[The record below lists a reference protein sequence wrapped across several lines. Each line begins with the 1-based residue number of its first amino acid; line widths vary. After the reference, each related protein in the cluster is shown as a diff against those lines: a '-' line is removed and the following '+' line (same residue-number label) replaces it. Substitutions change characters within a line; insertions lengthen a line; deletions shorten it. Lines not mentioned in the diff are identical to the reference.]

1 MDKNDNKTASNN
13 YNFSLASAA
22 DEVSAKII
30 NKEAD
35 IVAAPTNLAAVLY
48 KKTEGNVVM
57 LAANT
62 LGNLYIVTKNAEV
75 SSIAD
80 LKGKTIYSSGQGA
93 SPEYVLNFL
102 LKENG
107 IDPEKDVET
116 KNRLLKDCIER
127 ITYNREKPERIRNT
141 EKRTKDNGRPD
152 GKGRWLKPNPLKTG
166 AMWTN
171 PPIDIDVK
179 LKV

>member
-1 MDKNDNKTASNN
+1 
-13 YNFSLASAA
+13 
-22 DEVSAKII
+22 
-30 NKEAD
+30 
-35 IVAAPTNLAAVLY
+35 
-48 KKTEGNVVM
+48 M
-57 LAANT
+57 LNE
-62 LGNLYIVTKNAEV
+62 K
-75 SSIAD
+75 
-80 LKGKTIYSSGQGA
+80 
-93 SPEYVLNFL
+93 L
-102 LKENG
+102 LKEKEEVKEAMCNARKSMPDP
-107 IDPEKDVET
+107 IDYSEKVVRFRKALEALEDPEKDVET